1 MGHSARNPRRTRG
14 WQQAQLL
21 RQGNAR
27 AALAGKQQLP
37 TLMLMQARIVI
48 TEGGGDAD
56 DRRGETVGIEM
67 CVGVEPGHGLS
78 DFSDK
83 LAGF

>member
-1 MGHSARNPRRTRG
+1 MSHAARNPGRARG

-21 RQGNAR
+21 RQGYAR
-27 AALAGKQQLP
+27 TALTGKQQLP
-37 TLMLMQARIVI
+37 ALMLMHARIVI
-48 TEGGGDAD
+48 TEGCGDAD
-56 DRRGETVGIEM
+56 NRCGETVGIEM

-83 LAGF
+83 LAEF